1 MSHELFIKNM
11 VCSRCVMAVD
21 RLLRENGFHPVS
33 VELGHAVVEENIG
46 EDQRILLRDKLQG
59 IGFDLLEDR
68 QEQTIEKMKSII
80 IQLVQRNDMTET
92 ACLPAGR
99 LNLSDYLAGQL
110 HSSYSSLSK
119 LYSKV
124 TGTTIERFYI
134 AQRVEKVK
142 ELITYDELSL
152 SQIALRMGYSSVAY
166 LSSQFKMV
174 TGMTPSKFKRLHA
187 NLRKSLDSVY

>member
-1 MSHELFIKNM
+1 MDIRDMSHELFIKNM
-11 VCSRCVMAVD
+11 VCNRCVMAVEG
-21 RLLRENGFHPVS
+21 LLRDNGLHPVS
-33 VELGHAVVEENIG
+33 VELGHAVVEEDISDNMR
-46 EDQRILLRDKLQG
+46 DDLRGKLRG
-59 IGFDLLEDR
+59 IGFDLLEDK
-68 QEQTIEKMKSII
+68 QEQMIEKIKNCI
-80 IQLVQRNDMTET
+80 IQLVQRDGGMDTV
-92 ACLPAGR
+92 
-99 LNLSDYLAGQL
+99 NLSDYLSDQL
-110 HSSYSSLSK
+110 HSSYSALSK

-174 TGMTPSKFKRLHA
+174 TGMTPSKFKSLHT
-187 NLRKSLDSVY
+187 NLRKPLDNVIEH

>member
-11 VCSRCVMAVD
+11 VCNRCVMAVD
-21 RLLRENGFHPVS
+21 GLFRENGFHPVS
-33 VELGHAVVEENIG
+33 VELGHAVVEEDIG
-46 EDQRILLRDKLQG
+46 EDQRIQLRDKLQG

-68 QEQTIEKMKSII
+68 QEQTIEKIKSSI

-92 ACLPAGR
+92 V
-99 LNLSDYLAGQL
+99 NLSDYLAGQL

-124 TGTTIERFYI
+124 TGATIERFYI

-174 TGMTPSKFKRLHA
+174 TGMTPSKFKSLHA
-187 NLRKSLDSVY
+187 NLRKSLDSVD